1 MIGELVR
8 VGKDGKMWRRQEL
21 STAQYHQRN
30 WKIVLWVV
38 AFLLTLVE
46 GVFSEEDLKE
56 AHTER
61 LRAQERTTT
70 AGAWLPD
77 HYSEIHELG
86 ENRDGHGQ
94 ASWPSLFE
102 NRSLEDDGKSYPGR
116 WQRSPTDPDPSRRG
130 ARKKPK
136 NSSRDC
142 RMEKKEMRVRD
153 LGLGFDSDEIV
164 LFKYCMGTCSSSRK
178 NYDLALK
185 ALTENGSISGRKV
198 SAHPCCRPTRYET
211 VSFMDA
217 QTIWQTIKWLSA
229 ANCSCVG

>member
-1 MIGELVR
+1 
-8 VGKDGKMWRRQEL
+8 
-21 STAQYHQRN
+21 
-30 WKIVLWVV
+30 
-38 AFLLTLVE
+38 
-46 GVFSEEDLKE
+46 
-56 AHTER
+56 
-61 LRAQERTTT
+61 
-70 AGAWLPD
+70 
-77 HYSEIHELG
+77 
-86 ENRDGHGQ
+86 
-94 ASWPSLFE
+94 
-102 NRSLEDDGKSYPGR
+102 
-116 WQRSPTDPDPSRRG
+116 
-130 ARKKPK
+130 
-136 NSSRDC
+136 
-142 RMEKKEMRVRD
+142 MRVRD

>member
-1 MIGELVR
+1 MA
-8 VGKDGKMWRRQEL
+8 KTKEL
-21 STAQYHQRN
+21 SKDVRD
-30 WKIVLWVV
+30 KIV
-38 AFLLTLVE
+38 
-46 GVFSEEDLKE
+46 DLHK
-56 AHTER
+56 
-61 LRAQERTTT
+61 
-70 AGAWLPD
+70 AGMGYKTIAKQLEY
-77 HYSEIHELG
+77 H
-86 ENRDGHGQ
+86 
-94 ASWPSLFE
+94 
-102 NRSLEDDGKSYPGR
+102 SLEDDGESYPGR
-116 WQRSPTDPDPSRRG
+116 WQRSPPDPSRRG
-130 ARKKPK
+130 SRKNRKKPK
-136 NSSRDC
+136 NGSRDC

-185 ALTENGSISGRKV
+185 ALTENGSISSRKV

>member
-1 MIGELVR
+1 FYCVIDLLIVYSMCNSV
-8 VGKDGKMWRRQEL
+8 L
-21 STAQYHQRN
+21 S
-30 WKIVLWVV
+30 
-38 AFLLTLVE
+38 
-46 GVFSEEDLKE
+46 
-56 AHTER
+56 AHTAM
-61 LRAQERTTT
+61 LY
-70 AGAWLPD
+70 L
-77 HYSEIHELG
+77 
-86 ENRDGHGQ
+86 GQ
-94 ASWPSLFE
+94 AYVNFRLQLYVLSPVE
-102 NRSLEDDGKSYPGR
+102 NRSLVNDGESYPGR
-116 WQRSPTDPDPSRRG
+116 WQRSPPDPSRRG
-130 ARKKPK
+130 SRKKPK

-164 LFKYCMGTCSSSRK
+164 LFKYCMGTCLSSRK

-185 ALTENGSISGRKV
+185 ALTENGSISSRKV

>member
-1 MIGELVR
+1 
-8 VGKDGKMWRRQEL
+8 
-21 STAQYHQRN
+21 
-30 WKIVLWVV
+30 VV
-38 AFLLTLVE
+38 AKW
-46 GVFSEEDLKE
+46 LKVNKVKVLE
-56 AHTER
+56 
-61 LRAQERTTT
+61 
-70 AGAWLPD
+70 
-77 HYSEIHELG
+77 
-86 ENRDGHGQ
+86 
-94 ASWPSLFE
+94 WPSQSPDLNPIKLFE
-102 NRSLEDDGKSYPGR
+102 LKKHVRARRPTILTQLHHLVNDGESYPGR
-116 WQRSPTDPDPSRRG
+116 WQRSPPDPSRRG
-130 ARKKPK
+130 SRKKPK

-164 LFKYCMGTCSSSRK
+164 LFKYCMGTCLSSRK

-185 ALTENGSISGRKV
+185 ALTENGSISSRKV